1 MSWIKFVSFINK
13 SDFLMGMEMNILED
27 KKNRLM
33 FELKGETHTFC
44 NILRRELW
52 NDKHVKAAAY
62 NIEHPLIGIP
72 KMIVETDGKESP
84 KKALSEAT
92 KRIKKV
98 NDTFKKQFMK
108 EVK

>member
-1 MSWIKFVSFINK
+1 
-13 SDFLMGMEMNILED
+13 MELNIIED
-27 KKNRLM
+27 KKERFV

-44 NILRRELW
+44 NILRKELW
-52 NDKHVKAAAY
+52 NDKHVKVASY

-72 KMIVETDGKESP
+72 KIIIETDGKESP
-84 KKALSEAT
+84 RKALSEAV

-98 NDTFKKQFMK
+98 NDAFKSQFRK

>member
-1 MSWIKFVSFINK
+1 
-13 SDFLMGMEMNILED
+13 MGMEMNILED